1 MEAILYSSTWA
12 ETWKIN
18 LNESIFGLEVNS
30 WLIHRLLM
38 LQRSNS
44 RSPIAHT
51 KSRWERTGS
60 TRKIYKQK
68 GTGHARAWSARSPIR
83 KWGWVAFGP
92 KSNRNFT
99 ISMNK
104 KERRIALFSLLSS
117 KAVNNQIKVIDG
129 LSAADFKTKNVVE
142 LMKNINTTKG
152 LFAMLPNDRELFLA
166 TRNIATVK
174 PIWVGY
180 LNPVDLLKYNDLI
193 FTKDSLNQLDQIYS

>member
-1 MEAILYSSTWA
+1 MEAILYNSTGV
-12 ETWKIN
+12 ETGKIK

-30 WLIHRLLM
+30 GLIHRLLM

-51 KSRWERTGS
+51 KSRGDRTGS

-68 GTGHARAWSARSPIR
+68 GTGNARAGSARSPIR
-83 KWGWVAFGP
+83 KGGGVAFGP

-117 KAVNNQIKVIDG
+117 KAMNNQIKVID
-129 LSAADFKTKNVVE
+129 LVNNQEYKTKNVVE
-142 LMKNINTTKG
+142 IIKNINTTKG

-166 TRNIATVK
+166 TRNIETVK
-174 PIWVGY
+174 PIGVGY

-193 FTKDSLNQLDQIYS
+193 FTKDSLNHLDQIYS